1 MFLKKM
7 KLLNFIRKKINSR
20 KPKTTKEKH
29 DLVRKRE
36 WLNGEGPQT
45 D

>member
-1 MFLKKM
+1 MCLKKM
-7 KLLNFIRKKINSR
+7 KILNFLKEKVKIEKP
-20 KPKTTKEKH
+20 KPKTKTPELIAKEN
-29 DLVRKRE
+29 

>member
-1 MFLKKM
+1 MCLKKM
-7 KLLNFIRKKINSR
+7 KILNFLKEKVKKE
-20 KPKTTKEKH
+20 KPKTKTPELIAKEN
-29 DLVRKRE
+29 

>member
-7 KLLNFIRKKINSR
+7 KILNFLREKVKLV
-20 KPKTTKEKH
+20 KPKPKVNKAELIDKAN
-29 DLVRKRE
+29 
-36 WLNGEGPQT
+36 WLDGNGPQT

>member
-1 MFLKKM
+1 MCLKKM
-7 KLLNFIRKKINSR
+7 KILNFLKEKIKIKKPN
-20 KPKTTKEKH
+20 PKSKSSELITKEN
-29 DLVRKRE
+29 

>member
-7 KLLNFIRKKINSR
+7 KILNFLKEKVKRM
-20 KPKTTKEKH
+20 KPKPKAKTTE
-29 DLVRKRE
+29 LVDKAN
-36 WLNGEGPQT
+36 WLDGEGPQT

>member
-20 KPKTTKEKH
+20 KPKTNKEKIA
-29 DLVRKRE
+29 LVRKQE

>member
-20 KPKTTKEKH
+20 KPKTMKEKL
-29 DLVRKRE
+29 DLVRKQD

>member
-7 KLLNFIRKKINSR
+7 KILNFLRKKVKIKKLTLKS
-20 KPKTTKEKH
+20 KSPSLIEKEN
-29 DLVRKRE
+29 